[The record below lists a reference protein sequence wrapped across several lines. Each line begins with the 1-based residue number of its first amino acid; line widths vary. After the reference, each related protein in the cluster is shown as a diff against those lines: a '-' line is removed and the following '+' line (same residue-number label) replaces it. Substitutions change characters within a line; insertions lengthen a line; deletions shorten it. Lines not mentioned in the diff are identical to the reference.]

1 MKKNG
6 FETFEIDET
15 LSIQDCKDA
24 EKDKNVRI
32 VESENKT
39 DDGKE

>member
-24 EKDKNVRI
+24 EKEENVQI
-32 VESENKT
+32 VESEQ
-39 DDGKE
+39 DEDGSEK